1 MYEIIYFKLKM
12 SQLNQ
17 LFLRKTNNSSSPM
30 ACGDHVAVVAVDI
43 GSAFSGYAYQYR
55 TDYLKNPTE
64 NITCPLWIEK
74 NNKATGKTASSLLLN
89 PDGSFNSFG

>member
-1 MYEIIYFKLKM
+1 MYEVISFKLRM
-12 SQLNQ
+12 SQLNP
-17 LFLRKTNNSSSPM
+17 LFLRKTNNSISPM

-64 NITCPLWIEK
+64 NITCPHVDNMSPVDREK
-74 NNKATGKTASSLLLN
+74 RRQEKLHPLSC
-89 PDGSFNSFG
+89 